1 MEIQDI
7 KQNLSL
13 ATILNHYGLKPN
25 KNNMLLCPFHED
37 TKPSL
42 QINLET
48 NFYKCHAC
56 GKKGDQIQFVQDKE
70 NSTKREAILKC
81 VSMINPNAINIPVIE
96 SKKTTPVVQTDFL
109 EKMFQSF
116 RKGIFSSPSAKQ
128 YCEQRNLN
136 VEVLQIG
143 FNGGQFHHGTRRD
156 ETLINNCLAV
166 GLLLDRNIISKT
178 GEKAFNVFGN
188 KSIVFPLKN
197 KENQIVS
204 LYFRNTINEKDT
216 STSSVTA
223 KHFYLKNRNGL
234 YPNYPNPATKKL
246 ILTESIIDCASLL
259 QITEIIKKATGTEL
273 VEVLACYGTNG
284 LNEEIQKVIQEL
296 SELEEIIFVFDNDGA
311 GNEAIK
317 KYAEQFK
324 QYKISTIELPN
335 KDINETLQLH
345 EPEIFMELLEK
356 RKPFLSSNESFSI
369 EDKTTKKPTEELPK
383 TIYQEP
389 KAQTDEIKIEVLG
402 KIDTKDLSQLR
413 VTVAIYNTQNES
425 FPSRQNIN
433 LYNDDQVEKSIRKIA
448 EKTGLGTI
456 ALRKALNDLTENLEK
471 SRNENPD
478 KTPNQT
484 KNRHEVRTITQN
496 EQEEALVQLKSPN
509 LTKNLSQKLQQTGI
523 IGEEKNALFLFCIL
537 LSHRMKRTLH
547 AVVQGTSGSGK
558 SHLITK
564 IGDVMHDQNKIKR
577 FTRVTDKSFYNYGEY
592 DLKNTG
598 IILEDYDGLSEEAEM
613 AWRELQSSGK
623 LSSSVSQKNE
633 HTGEILTGEKYVFG
647 PIASLVATTK
657 FRIYEDNESR
667 VFVIAIDESEAQT
680 ERVLDYMAKKSAKTI
695 TNEQE
700 EKIQREIQNKVYLLK
715 GYLVQNTYRL
725 ELPKTVK
732 HRRRLTQMLHDF
744 IEQVTIL
751 HQYQRQKS
759 NEDTLITTS
768 EDLEIAVDLMFN
780 SIVIKS
786 DELDG
791 ILRQFYE
798 NLKQYVEKK
807 TPNYEFTQR
816 EIRQAFRISKTQSF
830 RYFTELQELEYIH
843 KTNIGSRN
851 TYHFQISYWDN
862 IEKLRAEIRQHL
874 QAQIDQYKQE

>member
-7 KQNLSL
+7 KNNLSL
-13 ATILNHYGLKPN
+13 ATILQHYNLKAD
-25 KNNMLLCPFHED
+25 KNNMLRCPFHD
-37 TKPSL
+37 DNTASL
-42 QINLET
+42 QVNPT
-48 NFYKCHAC
+48 QNKYKCHAC
-56 GKKGDQIQFVQDKE
+56 DKKGDVIQFVQDYEKL
-70 NSTKREAILKC
+70 TKREAILKC
-81 VSMINPNAINIPVIE
+81 VTIIGQ
-96 SKKTTPVVQTDFL
+96 VVTNVPSIAKQQTVTITEDKSIFL

-116 RKGIFSSPSAKQ
+116 RKGIFNSPPAKE
-128 YCEQRNLN
+128 YCKQRNLDL
-136 VEVLQIG
+136 EKLSIG

-166 GLLLDRNIISKT
+166 GLLIDKGNKGRT
-178 GEKAFNVFGN
+178 GEASYNVFGN

-204 LYFRNTINEKDT
+204 LYFRSTINEKE
-216 STSSVTA
+216 A

-246 ILTESIIDCASLL
+246 IITESIIDCASLL
-259 QITEIIKKATGTEL
+259 QITEITENYSL
-273 VEVLACYGTNG
+273 LACYGTNG
-284 LNEEIQKVIQEL
+284 LNEEIQNAIEEL
-296 SELEEIIFVFDNDGA
+296 PELEEIIFIFDNDNA

-324 QYKISTIELPN
+324 QYKMATIELPN

-345 EPEIFMELLEK
+345 ESEIFTELLEQ
-356 RKPFLSSNESFSI
+356 RKELNFSFSI
-369 EDKTTKKPTEELPK
+369 EDISTKKSTEELPK
-383 TIYQEP
+383 ATP
-389 KAQTDEIKIEVLG
+389 KPTQTDEIKIEVLG

-413 VTVAIYNTQNES
+413 ITIAVYNTQNDS

-456 ALRKALNDLTENLEK
+456 ALRKALNDLTEKLEK
-471 SRNENPD
+471 NRNENPE
-478 KTPNQT
+478 KNPNQT
-484 KNRHEVRTITQN
+484 KNRHEVRTITQG
-496 EQEEALVQLKSPN
+496 EQGDALAQLKNPN
-509 LTKNLSQKLQQTGI
+509 LTQNLSLKLQQTGI

-537 LSHRMKRTLH
+537 LSHKMKRTLH

-680 ERVLDYMAKKSAKTI
+680 ERVLEYMAKKASKEI

-700 EKIQREIQNKVYLLK
+700 EKIQQEIQNMVFLLK
-715 GYLVQNTYRL
+715 PFQVQNPYRL

-759 NEDTLITTS
+759 NENTLITTA

-798 NLKQYVEKK
+798 DLKQYVEKK

-862 IEKLRAEIRQHL
+862 IEKLRTEIRQHL